1 MMGQW
6 IKSRPKDF
14 LPSSEPPPCEVPQ
27 RGKCRNG
34 LELGGWS
41 SGKLSPTL
49 SEFESQEV
57 DWQPHS
63 GPLAI
68 SGKTQGT
75 SLSHMIWQLKIL
87 TRNLSLTWGQ
97 GKEARDEWS
106 WSMNI
111 SACLMSLSWEVLCLE
126 SQLHFGVK
134 PWWFT
139 CTTSVEEHSLDSSQL
154 CLLFQKEPLCSAWF
168 SQRSPCTNLQICSA
182 GRKAF

>member
-34 LELGGWS
+34 PELGGWS

-75 SLSHMIWQLKIL
+75 PLSHMIWLLKIL
-87 TRNLSLTWGQ
+87 TGNLSLTWGQ
-97 GKEARDEWS
+97 GKGARDE
-106 WSMNI
+106 
-111 SACLMSLSWEVLCLE
+111 
-126 SQLHFGVK
+126 
-134 PWWFT
+134 
-139 CTTSVEEHSLDSSQL
+139 
-154 CLLFQKEPLCSAWF
+154 
-168 SQRSPCTNLQICSA
+168 
-182 GRKAF
+182 